1 MWAVPRPSFDAKH
14 VFIMCVASLRDPEIG
29 IRLARLD
36 THVDHAAWAF
46 ADVAPRAELHTLGIF
61 KNSPKDEDDQ
71 AALKKVYT
79 TGMVRN
85 KEGRYFYNRLM
96 DAAVHQRCP
105 LCGHG
110 RVSTLD
116 HQLPKSSYPL
126 LAVVPDNLVPACFD
140 CNHRK
145 NSAAPVSSE
154 TQTLHPYFDD
164 ADQAR
169 WLFAQAEHGEE
180 TTVRFYADPV
190 AAFGPTMQAR
200 IRYHCEQ
207 FQLATLYGVL
217 AAQELAGIRSQICK
231 LREAAGPE
239 AVADELHGRAESW
252 AAYSLNCWQSAMYE
266 ALAAQG
272 PGKVVKVSGLR

>member
-1 MWAVPRPSFDAKH
+1 MWKVPRPSFDAKD
-14 VFIMCVASLRDPEIG
+14 VFITCAGSIRDPEIRM
-29 IRLARLD
+29 RLVVLD
-36 THVDHAAWAF
+36 TGVAFAAWVF
-46 ADVAPRAELHTLGIF
+46 ANAAPRAQLHTLGLLR
-61 KNSPKDEDDQ
+61 KRPEGEEDQ
-71 AALKKVYT
+71 AALKTAYT

-85 KEGRYFYNRLM
+85 KAGRRFYDRLM

-126 LAVVPDNLVPACFD
+126 LAVVPDNLVPACSD

-145 NSAAPVSSE
+145 NSVAPVSSE

-164 ADQAR
+164 ADHAR
-169 WLFAQAEHGEE
+169 WLFAEVEHGEE

-190 AAFGPTMQAR
+190 AAFDPTMQAR
-200 IRYHCEQ
+200 IRYHFEQ

-217 AAQELAGIRSQICK
+217 AAQELAGIRSQISR
-231 LREAAGPE
+231 LRKAAGPE
-239 AVADELHGRAESW
+239 AVADELRGRAESR
-252 AAYSLNCWQSAMYE
+252 AEYSLNCWQSALYE
-266 ALAAQG
+266 ALAADPVYLADG
-272 PGKVVKVSGLR
+272 